1 MLFFKKKKAF
11 TLSELLVVVI
21 VLGILAAVSVPK
33 FTRVLETR
41 KTTEAED
48 IFAAVRTEQEN
59 RCLLGKTYQTDKSKV
74 QMLSSVT
81 GNNYQYNL
89 TEQGITASSDK
100 GYQLKML
107 SYKDGSICCEGAYCD
122 SLNKSYVPCS
132 SVTVAAYDECAAE
145 IAAPEPEP
153 EPACDE
159 CTCEEYAQAHAEE
172 CGLIKCD
179 DSHKEGE
186 KYESPCTCG
195 KSTGRWHCGADTK
208 YTWTQVTEVACKNM
222 PSSIKRP
229 CDDGAGTQT
238 MTNTC
243 VNGEWVSSEW
253 SECVPNKTC
262 DEPDTA
268 NGCASGTK
276 WICSGTNKGWCWK
289 STWNEKTCS
298 WSAADTSS
306 LPTYCPA
313 TIHEGNPN
321 AWYCT
326 CEGDPEE
333 EEQYNYVW
341 RPVWTQTLLGSSV
354 NGRFDHYAAKNL
366 NQALMSCKG
375 NYVHSW
381 DDLSNTCSSGNPSG
395 STCSKSQVGSQCAT
409 KSPTGGVFGTGTLK
423 QFCELNGNKRGCIS
437 LKSSVNDLCD
447 GLAATSE
454 NWIYDLQSAGSESLN
469 FFSVTMYECVAEA
482 K

>member
-1 MLFFKKKKAF
+1 MKKAF
-11 TLSELLVVVI
+11 TLTELLVVVI
-21 VLGILAAVSVPK
+21 VLGVLASVAVPK
-33 FTRVLETR
+33 FSRVLETR

-59 RCLLGKTYQTDKSKV
+59 RCMLGKTYQTDKSKV

-153 EPACDE
+153 EPEPACDD
-159 CTCEEYAQAHAEE
+159 CSCEEYAQAHAEE
-172 CGLIKCD
+172 CGLVKCD
-179 DSHKEGE
+179 DSHSEGE
-186 KYESPCTCG
+186 KFESPCICG
-195 KSTGRWHCGADTK
+195 ESTGHWHCGADTD
-208 YTWTQVTEVACKNM
+208 YAWTRVTEVACKSM
-222 PSSIKRP
+222 PTKMKRS

-262 DEPDTA
+262 DEPDTT

-276 WICSGTNKGWCWK
+276 WICSTFKASNNGAFCYR
-289 STWNEKTCS
+289 STWDSKTCS
-298 WSAADTSS
+298 WSA
-306 LPTYCPA
+306 PNY
-313 TIHEGNPN
+313 GNPPQLCSAIVIQGIPN
-321 AWYCT
+321 EYYCT
-326 CEGDPEE
+326 CEGTPAGED
-333 EEQYNYVW
+333 QYNYVW
-341 RPVWTQTLLGSSV
+341 RPIWTQTLLGNSD
-354 NGRFDHYAAKNL
+354 RFDQPLAQNL
-366 NQALMSCKG
+366 NQALMKCTG

-381 DDLSNTCSSGNPSG
+381 DDLSNRCSSSNPSG
-395 STCSKSQVGSQCAT
+395 STCTQSQVGSQCVTSFA
-409 KSPTGGVFGTGTLK
+409 TGGVFGTGVLT
-423 QFCELNGNKRGCIS
+423 QFCELNGYQRGCIS
-437 LKSSVNDLCD
+437 LMASVNQLCD
-447 GLAATSE
+447 GMASTSE
-454 NWIYDLQSAGSESLN
+454 DWIYDLKSSGAESLN
-469 FFSVTMYECVAEA
+469 FSSVTMYECVAEA

>member
-1 MLFFKKKKAF
+1 MKKAF
-11 TLSELLVVVI
+11 TLTELLVVVI
-21 VLGILAAVSVPK
+21 VLGVLASVAVPK
-33 FTRVLETR
+33 FSRVLETR

-59 RCLLGKTYQTDKSKV
+59 RCLLGKTYQTDESKV

-153 EPACDE
+153 EPACDD

-208 YTWTQVTEVACKNM
+208 YAWTRVTEVACKNM
-222 PSSIKRP
+222 PSSMKRP

-262 DEPDTA
+262 DEPDTT

-276 WICSGTNKGWCWK
+276 WICSGVNKGWCWK

-306 LPTYCPA
+306 LPTYCSA

-341 RPVWTQTLLGSSV
+341 KPIWTQTLLG
-354 NGRFDHYAAKNL
+354 NGYDRFDHGLAQNL
-366 NQALMSCKG
+366 NKALLADQ
-375 NYVHSW
+375 NIILHSW
-381 DDLSNTCSSGNPSG
+381 DELANRCSGNIPSG
-395 STCSKSQVGSQCAT
+395 STCTKSQVGSQCSTVSSASRVGNFCDYQQSVT
-409 KSPTGGVFGTGTLK
+409 PQNCVYISTYINTLFK
-423 QFCELNGNKRGCIS
+423 NGAPDE
-437 LKSSVNDLCD
+437 SV
-447 GLAATSE
+447 
-454 NWIYDLQSAGSESLN
+454 WRYDLMSAGAEALYFS
-469 FFSVTMYECVAEA
+469 SVTMYECVAEA

>member
-1 MLFFKKKKAF
+1 MKKAF
-11 TLSELLVVVI
+11 TLTELLVVVI
-21 VLGILAAVSVPK
+21 VLGVLASVAVPK
-33 FTRVLETR
+33 FSRVLETR

-59 RCLLGKTYQTDKSKV
+59 RCMLGKTYQTDKSKV

-153 EPACDE
+153 EPEPACDD
-159 CTCEEYAQAHAEE
+159 CSCEEYAQAHAEE
-172 CGLIKCD
+172 CGLVKCD
-179 DSHKEGE
+179 DSHSEGE
-186 KYESPCTCG
+186 KFESPCICG
-195 KSTGRWHCGADTK
+195 ESTGHWHCGADTD
-208 YTWTQVTEVACKNM
+208 YAWTRVTEVACKSM
-222 PSSIKRP
+222 PTKMKRS

-262 DEPDTA
+262 DEPDTT

-276 WICSGTNKGWCWK
+276 WICSTFEASNNGAFCYR
-289 STWNEKTCS
+289 STWDSKTCS
-298 WSAADTSS
+298 WSA
-306 LPTYCPA
+306 PNY
-313 TIHEGNPN
+313 GNPPQLCSAIVIQGIPN
-321 AWYCT
+321 EYYCT
-326 CEGDPEE
+326 CEGTPAGED
-333 EEQYNYVW
+333 QYNYVW
-341 RPVWTQTLLGSSV
+341 RPIWTQTLLG
-354 NGRFDHYAAKNL
+354 NGYDRFDNILAQNL
-366 NQALMSCKG
+366 NKELLKDQNIIL
-375 NYVHSW
+375 HSW
-381 DDLSNTCSSGNPSG
+381 DELSNRCSGNNPSG
-395 STCSKSQVGSQCAT
+395 STCTKSQVGSQCSTVSSA
-409 KSPTGGVFGTGTLK
+409 SRVGNFCDYLPHQNCIYISAYINTLFK
-423 QFCELNGNKRGCIS
+423 NGAPDE
-437 LKSSVNDLCD
+437 SV
-447 GLAATSE
+447 
-454 NWIYDLQSAGSESLN
+454 WRYDLMSAGAEALYFS
-469 FFSVTMYECVAEA
+469 SVTMYECVAEA

>member
-1 MLFFKKKKAF
+1 MKKAF
-11 TLSELLVVVI
+11 TLTELLVVVI
-21 VLGILAAVSVPK
+21 VLGVLASVAVPK
-33 FTRVLETR
+33 FSRVLETR

-153 EPACDE
+153 EPACDD

-222 PSSIKRP
+222 PSSMKRS

-262 DEPDTA
+262 DEPDTT

-341 RPVWTQTLLGSSV
+341 KPIWTQTLLG
-354 NGRFDHYAAKNL
+354 NGYDRFDNSLAQNL
-366 NQALMSCKG
+366 NKALLADQ
-375 NYVHSW
+375 NIILHSW
-381 DDLSNTCSSGNPSG
+381 DELANRCSSSG
-395 STCSKSQVGSQCAT
+395 TTCTKSQVGSQCTTVA
-409 KSPTGGVFGTGTLK
+409 SSSQVNRFCDYQQSGTPQNCVYISTYINTLFK
-423 QFCELNGNKRGCIS
+423 NGAPDE
-437 LKSSVNDLCD
+437 SV
-447 GLAATSE
+447 
-454 NWIYDLQSAGSESLN
+454 WRYDLMSAGAEALYFS
-469 FFSVTMYECVAEA
+469 SVTMYECVAEA